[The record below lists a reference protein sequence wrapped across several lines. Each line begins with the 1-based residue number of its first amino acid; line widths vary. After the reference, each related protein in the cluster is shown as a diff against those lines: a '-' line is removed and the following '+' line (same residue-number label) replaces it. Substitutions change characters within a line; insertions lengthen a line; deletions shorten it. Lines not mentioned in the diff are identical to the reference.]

1 MPQLFEPK
9 PILLEKAP
17 TPNFEVFLMSTTY
30 RSLIAGGEAQT
41 RERRFAIPWPLLSIV
56 LSVALLL
63 ALLLLFRLR
72 HLHQVAARA
81 IKSPSVENRIASETY
96 RGPISHLIGS
106 EVLDSVGVSEDRVEL
121 ERSKVKKAS
130 ALSSK
135 LASSFVDVIAHNR
148 ARLSQLGTELSEARQ
163 TIDEKLLASFNERLT
178 TLPGPIALPEKLA
191 IRKVRSTIGVVSTL
205 QVEILD
211 GTGKSLDELSIADVS
226 VTDTE
231 GRDWPLIAIDH
242 VSSPLADHSIVV
254 LVDKSSSMAG
264 DRLVKLQAALDVLIT
279 NCSSSTRIAII
290 AFDSKVVPLS
300 VFTNDHRVLSDAT
313 KTIVADGATE
323 ITKAIDYA
331 VKELS
336 NKPGYRTILLCTDG
350 QDNNLASN
358 MKRIVDE
365 CDRSKISINV
375 LGLNDP
381 TLDKT
386 NLASIAKATHGQFC
400 LADNPL
406 AISEQM
412 QRLIGSYSKPSYRVF
427 VFNPSRKLDRFR
439 FSLVSRPDIF
449 IDVTP

>member
-1 MPQLFEPK
+1 
-9 PILLEKAP
+9 
-17 TPNFEVFLMSTTY
+17 MSTTTY
-30 RSLIAGGEAQT
+30 RSLIAGEETQK
-41 RERRFAIPWPLLSIV
+41 RERRFAIPWPLLSTV
-56 LSVALLL
+56 LSLALLL
-63 ALLLLFRLR
+63 ALLLLLRLKY
-72 HLHQVAARA
+72 LHQVAARA
-81 IKSPSVENRIASETY
+81 IKSPTVENRIESETY
-96 RGPISHLIGS
+96 RGTISHLIGS
-106 EVLDSVGVSEDRVEL
+106 EFLDSVAISEDRVEL
-121 ERSKVKKAS
+121 ERVKTKKAN

-148 ARLSQLGTELSEARQ
+148 ARLSNLGTELSEVSQ
-163 TIDEKLLASFNERLT
+163 IIDEKLLATVNDRLT
-178 TLPGPIALPEKLA
+178 ALPGPIALPDKIT
-191 IRKVRSTIGVVSTL
+191 IRKLRSTTGVVSTL
-205 QVEILD
+205 QFDVLD
-211 GTGKSLDELSIADVS
+211 GSSKSLDQLSIADVS

-264 DRLVKLQAALDVLIT
+264 DRLVKLQAALDVLIA
-279 NCSSSTRIAII
+279 NCSSSTRLAII
-290 AFDSKVVPLS
+290 GFDSKVVPLS

-323 ITKAIDYA
+323 ITKALDYA
-331 VKELS
+331 IKELS
-336 NKPGYRTILLCTDG
+336 NKPGYRTIVLCTDG

-365 CDRSKISINV
+365 CDRSKISISV

-386 NLASIAKATHGQFC
+386 NLANIAKATHGQFC

-449 IDVTP
+449 IDVIP